1 MAADQQALI
10 SSQSALNYQ
19 QQIIK
24 QAIARNLNDAT
35 LSAAPVIPTDRV
47 SLEAIPEETQPVE
60 ALVQEAFQRRPELE
74 QAVLTLRNDE
84 ITLKGARNALLPTLD
99 AYGFYGSSGLGG
111 AQSKDA
117 VDFFSPASPAVPRPK
132 RLSPLPDRL
141 WHGGAESL
149 QQFRARQ
156 GRGIQSH
163 HPHPQPLCAVGA
175 GALADGVPA
184 GGAAAGATATRRSAC
199 RW

>member
-1 MAADQQALI
+1 MWPADKQALI

-24 QAIARNLNDAT
+24 QAIARNLNDPA

-47 SLEAIPEETQPVE
+47 SLEPIPEETQPVE

-99 AYGFYGSSGLGG
+99 AYGFYGSNALGG
-111 AQSKDA
+111 AQSPWRSTFLHLDA
-117 VDFFSPASPAVPRPK
+117 GRTAFTAGEHLLSSTRHASPPWATGRWCK
-132 RLSPLPDRL
+132 TSSTARLPT
-141 WHGGAESL
+141 
-149 QQFRARQ
+149 RAWAS
-156 GRGIQSH
+156 I
-163 HPHPQPLCAVGA
+163 
-175 GALADGVPA
+175 
-184 GGAAAGATATRRSAC
+184 
-199 RW
+199 